1 MQNLIYFF
9 KGRDMESLSI
19 FIADTPITVAFI
31 SSTEIQNALPQLEM
45 RRAASSETGKRRWSN
60 RQSTR

>member
-1 MQNLIYFF
+1 
-9 KGRDMESLSI
+9 MESLSI

-45 RRAASSETGKRRWSN
+45 RRAASSEKGKRRWSN